1 MSMLKRGRCMTD
13 RSLGYF
19 VLRCPLRTFDTVHLV
34 LPLSN
39 SQSLW
44 HPQKRPHK
52 PEPPQSFLYPQLAKL
67 KLCKADLDMKRT
79 LALCRE
85 RTALVL
91 AKPRFLSYRSAPS
104 PRLHPMNFSS
114 IRAAA
119 KTHRVEEWF
128 WRVVFV
134 GVVCDFLYLGW
145 LALRL
150 LRAK

>member
-1 MSMLKRGRCMTD
+1 MRYS
-13 RSLGYF
+13 
-19 VLRCPLRTFDTVHLV
+19 LRTFDTVHLV

-67 KLCKADLDMKRT
+67 RLCKADLDMKRT

-104 PRLHPMNFSS
+104 PPLHPMNFSS
-114 IRAAA
+114 IRNAA
-119 KTHRVEEWF
+119 KTN
-128 WRVVFV
+128 RVVVWLWRFV
-134 GVVCDFLYLGW
+134 LFCVVFYFSNHGW
-145 LALRL
+145 LYVRL
-150 LRAK
+150 EI